1 MWGGGR
7 LKVPKAL
14 TIAGS
19 DSSGG
24 AGVQADLKT
33 FAALKVY
40 GLSVITAI
48 TAQNTMGVT
57 EIQEVNP
64 KVVKAQIEAVIED
77 IGADAVKTGM
87 LYSKDIIEVVAEEV
101 EKYNFKMVVDP
112 VMIAKSGAPLLKKD
126 SIEAL
131 IKKLIPLATV
141 VTPNALEAEALINRK
156 VKSLNEAKEAAEEI
170 AELGVKAV
178 VVKGGH
184 LKTEDKV
191 YDVLYFNGEFKIF
204 EGERINLKNTHGTGC
219 VFASAIA
226 AFLAKNKA
234 IEEAVEKAKEFV
246 ANAIQFSFSIGKGVG
261 PVNPMAYL
269 YREAEKYKVLKLM
282 EEAVE
287 MLEATPE
294 TALLIPESQS
304 NIGMALSYSKSRMDV
319 AAIPGRI
326 VKLNGKVKA
335 SSNPRFGASK
345 HIANT
350 IITVMKANPEVK
362 SAMNIKYSKKL
373 VELCKDLG
381 LNVSFYDRRLEPPE
395 IKEKEGLTTIWGA
408 EEAVKKIGKVPD
420 AIYHEGDYGKEP
432 MIIILGKDAVEVAQ
446 KVIQLSKQ
454 IKQH

>member
-1 MWGGGR
+1 M
-7 LKVPKAL
+7 KVPKAL

-19 DSSGG
+19 DSGGG

-33 FAALKVY
+33 FAALEVY
-40 GLSVITAI
+40 GASVITAI
-48 TAQNTMGVT
+48 TAQNTIGVT

-64 KVVKAQIEAVIED
+64 KVVKAQIEAVVED
-77 IGADAVKTGM
+77 IGVDAVKTGM
-87 LYSKDIIEVVAEEV
+87 LYSREIIEVVAEEA

-141 VTPNALEAEALINRK
+141 VTPNALEAEALINKK
-156 VKSLNEAKEAAEEI
+156 VESLNEAKEAAKEI
-170 AELGVKAV
+170 VNLGVKAV

-184 LKTEDKV
+184 LKTENKV
-191 YDVLYFNGEFKIF
+191 YDILYYKGGFKVF
-204 EGERINLKNTHGTGC
+204 ESERIESKNTHGTGC
-219 VFASAIA
+219 TFASAIA
-226 AFLAKNKA
+226 AFLAKNKT
-234 IEEAVEKAKEFV
+234 IEEAVERAREFV

-269 YREAEKYKVLKLM
+269 YREAEKYKVLKLV
-282 EEAVE
+282 EKAVE

-294 TALLIPESQS
+294 VASLIPESQS
-304 NIGMALSYSKSRMDV
+304 NIGMALSYSKSRIDI

-326 VKLNGKVKA
+326 VKLNGKAKA
-335 SSNPRFGASK
+335 SSSPSFGASK

-350 IITVMKANPEVK
+350 IITVMKNNPEFK

-373 VELCKDLG
+373 IELCKNLG
-381 LNVSFYDRRLEPPE
+381 MSISFYDRRLEPPE
-395 IKEKEGLTTIWGA
+395 VKEKEGLTTIWGA
-408 EEAVKKIGKVPD
+408 EEAIKKAGKVPD
-420 AIYHEGDYGKEP
+420 VIYHEGDYGKEP
-432 MIIILGKDAVEVAQ
+432 MIIILGRDAVEVAQ

-454 IKQH
+454 IKNFNYN